1 MARKSNNFANAVA
14 VLQATQTF
22 KRIAS
27 WCSAQLT
34 RYNMNHEDTIE
45 NPFLKYAALFD
56 TNDEANAYYFAKAL
70 LRDSW
75 KLRQYYVDRDVYS
88 VILYDINCQLNVL
101 KYLRNKNGC

>member
-1 MARKSNNFANAVA
+1 MAHESYNIANAVA

-34 RYNMNHEDTIE
+34 RHNMSHEDTIE
-45 NPFLKYAALFD
+45 NPFLKYATLFD
-56 TNDEANAYYFAKAL
+56 TNDEVNAYYFAKAL

-75 KLRQYYVDRDVYS
+75 KLRQYYADREVYG
-88 VILYDINCQLNVL
+88 VILYDINCELNVL
-101 KYLRNKNGC
+101 KHLRKKNG